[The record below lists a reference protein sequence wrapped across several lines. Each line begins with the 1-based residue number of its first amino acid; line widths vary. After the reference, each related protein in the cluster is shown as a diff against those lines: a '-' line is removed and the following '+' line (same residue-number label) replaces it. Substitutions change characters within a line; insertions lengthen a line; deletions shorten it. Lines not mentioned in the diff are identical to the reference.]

1 MMTFMFR
8 AVLYSFLFGP
18 GNEWRKISLPPGL
31 RVYYLKAWHF
41 LLFWDAM
48 SRNIPSC
55 LFASISNLLRS
66 YHSKLLQSGK
76 LEKIAITARQFSS
89 MYTSGID
96 CDFDEVE
103 RSGIRVVDLRSD
115 TVTKPS
121 KAMREAMAAA
131 KVGDDVYG
139 DDPTVNG

>member
-1 MMTFMFR
+1 
-8 AVLYSFLFGP
+8 
-18 GNEWRKISLPPGL
+18 
-31 RVYYLKAWHF
+31 
-41 LLFWDAM
+41 M
-48 SRNIPSC
+48 SRNPSY
-55 LFASISNLLRS
+55 LFAAIPHLLRS
-66 YHSKLLQSGK
+66 SKLLRSGK

-96 CDFDEVE
+96 CDFDEE

-131 KVGDDVYG
+131 EVGDDVYG

>member
-1 MMTFMFR
+1 
-8 AVLYSFLFGP
+8 
-18 GNEWRKISLPPGL
+18 
-31 RVYYLKAWHF
+31 
-41 LLFWDAM
+41 M
-48 SRNIPSC
+48 SRNISSC
-55 LFASISNLLRS
+55 LLASISNLLRS
-66 YHSKLLQSGK
+66 YRSKLLQNGK

>member
-1 MMTFMFR
+1 M
-8 AVLYSFLFGP
+8 
-18 GNEWRKISLPPGL
+18 
-31 RVYYLKAWHF
+31 
-41 LLFWDAM
+41 
-48 SRNIPSC
+48 
-55 LFASISNLLRS
+55 LRS

-76 LEKIAITARQFSS
+76 LEKIAVTARQFSS

-96 CDFDEVE
+96 CDFDEE
-103 RSGIRVVDLRSD
+103 RSGIHVVDLRSD

-131 KVGDDVYG
+131 KVGDDVYE